1 MFKDFIDDCFVISK
15 TEKCYE
21 ALNNLIE
28 NDYWDNY
35 YNDCFG
41 YNGNDYEEKVS
52 NIIDTFDDL
61 TYLTSIRNRVV
72 FYDDNYVYKFL
83 VESDLDLNFSE
94 VDLDYQICSLD
105 LNHEFIPKSV
115 GCIKRDEIILVL
127 VYEHKGTPNVEKIGE
142 GLAKSL
148 EENLKELNA
157 YLPNLN
163 DSYVLDY
170 GAGQQEILD
179 FSNWQYYGDYGL
191 FIDRLIKGGNK
202 NE

>member
-1 MFKDFIDDCFVISK
+1 MFKDFIDGCFVISK
-15 TEKCYE
+15 TEKCYK

-52 NIIDTFDDL
+52 NIIDTFDGL

-94 VDLDYQICSLD
+94 VDLDYQICTLD

-157 YLPNLN
+157 YLPNLD
-163 DSYVLDY
+163 DSYILDY

-179 FSNWQYYGDYGL
+179 FSNWQYYDDYGL
-191 FIDRLIKGGNK
+191 FIDRLIKGGNE